1 MRAVLAFAG
10 LLLLVGACGGAMFP
24 RPPLVQATRATL
36 VMRPGEV
43 VFNPGHSITFV
54 RVVSDSRCPI
64 AVQCIQAGDVVASFR
79 VTASRTIADVDLWLS
94 IGLKEGDAA
103 VADTR
108 KLCDTLTEMRR
119 GDRSRLTYYE
129 DPDGAHSEACWARQ
143 IRMALVHRVIPS
155 P

>member
-79 VTASRTIADVDLWLS
+79 VTASRTIADVDLWLR
-94 IGLKEGDAA
+94 DPARRRAA
-103 VADTR
+103 VS
-108 KLCDTLTEMRR
+108 
-119 GDRSRLTYYE
+119 GY
-129 DPDGAHSEACWARQ
+129 
-143 IRMALVHRVIPS
+143 VIELKGMEPS
-155 P
+155 PVAGQSIDPADYRARIEVRPR